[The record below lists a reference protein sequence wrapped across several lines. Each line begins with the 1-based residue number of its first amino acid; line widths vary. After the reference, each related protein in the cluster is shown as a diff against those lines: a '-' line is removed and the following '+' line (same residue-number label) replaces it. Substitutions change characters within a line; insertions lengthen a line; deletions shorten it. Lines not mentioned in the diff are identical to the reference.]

1 MYNIYEL
8 SNWLF
13 VCLGDLSSI
22 YFSAWGQK
30 KIVGL
35 WFAVGI
41 NTQADTTTKLILQYQ
56 IQKKVIKKN
65 LEKLKNLVIFDP
77 LCENNFLEKL
87 GCVKL
92 LDFTIIY
99 HDPKIRKN

>member
-22 YFSAWGQK
+22 SVPGGQK
-30 KIVGL
+30 TFVGL

-56 IQKKVIKKN
+56 IQKKVMKKN

-77 LCENNFLEKL
+77 LWK
-87 GCVKL
+87 
-92 LDFTIIY
+92 
-99 HDPKIRKN
+99 

>member
-22 YFSAWGQK
+22 SVPGGQK
-30 KIVGL
+30 KLLVCGL
-35 WFAVGI
+35 LWGI
-41 NTQADTTTKLILQYQ
+41 NTQADITTKLILQYQ
-56 IQKKVIKKN
+56 IQKKVMKKK

-77 LCENNFLEKL
+77 SCENNFLQKL